1 MICISGTPTI
11 MPKVTRSRE
20 SWRTSLV
27 ATALSRRTAA
37 LILSA
42 AKFFGPRRDDEH
54 VFQAGVGELD
64 ARVDPMLLQQRAQ
77 LRLGVFHVSIGEH
90 AQPDTELGHA
100 MHPRKLADEARRFAA
115 IRAFD
120 FEDVGLDSRH
130 QCARR
135 AFGDHAAFG
144 DDREAVAAL
153 GL

>member
-1 MICISGTPTI
+1 MICMSGTPTI

-27 ATALSRRTAA
+27 ATAFSRRNAPVN
-37 LILSA
+37 LLA

-54 VFQAGVGELD
+54 VFQAGVYELD

-77 LRLGVFHVSIGEH
+77 LGLGVCHAAIGEH
-90 AQPDTELGHA
+90 AQPDAELGHA

-120 FEDVGLDSRH
+120 FEDVRLDALH
-130 QCARR
+130 QGARR
-135 AFGDHAAFG
+135 AFGDHLAFG
-144 DDREAVAAL
+144 DDREAVATL
-153 GL
+153 GF